1 MKRKI
6 LCSVLLF
13 VWACLCVL
21 PAHAEKPRVS
31 VYWEYLLEKP
41 TWGMIEWSSATLPK
55 GFWYPT
61 FEFLYVYNGSYFVSG
76 KENDYPGGRDST
88 NYLVT
93 GRLLYGLTN
102 KLTVGA
108 YVPIVLDQ
116 KVDSGKY
123 VTTTNIISGASN
135 VGDIQLFLK
144 YWIADR
150 YFWSLATEAGLT
162 FATGKPY
169 NKVSAKQAGTGD
181 GQTDLN
187 FTLLGDVLLTEEAFL
202 KLGTGFSM
210 QLKREF
216 RPDTALCSRYNW
228 DECGSVVEEKLG
240 DMFWMEGGVVRNFK
254 RVGLSGTLRYTYWG
268 PNKWNNEVILD
279 HADRFDFSF
288 RLSLGEPK
296 PRKHAKLDLFLEF
309 PLTGTNSPLTYR
321 IGAGI
326 KAIFK

>member
-1 MKRKI
+1 
-6 LCSVLLF
+6 
-13 VWACLCVL
+13 
-21 PAHAEKPRVS
+21 
-31 VYWEYLLEKP
+31 
-41 TWGMIEWSSATLPK
+41 
-55 GFWYPT
+55 
-61 FEFLYVYNGSYFVSG
+61 
-76 KENDYPGGRDST
+76 
-88 NYLVT
+88 
-93 GRLLYGLTN
+93 LYGLTN
-102 KLTVGA
+102 RLTLGA
-108 YVPIVLDQ
+108 FIPIVLDQ

-135 VGDIQLFLK
+135 VGDIQLFAK
-144 YWIADR
+144 YRIADR
-150 YFWSLATEAGLT
+150 YFWSLATEVGLT

-169 NKVSAKQAGTGD
+169 NQVSAKQAGTGD

-187 FTLLGDVLLTEEAFL
+187 FALLGDVLLTEEAFI
-202 KLGTGFSM
+202 KLGTGFSA

-216 RPDTALCSRYNW
+216 RPDTDWCSRYNW
-228 DECGSVVEEKLG
+228 NACGSVVEENLG
-240 DMFWMEGGVVRNFK
+240 DVFWMEGGVVRNFK

-268 PNKWNNEVILD
+268 PNKWDKEVVLG

-296 PRKHAKLDLFLEF
+296 PRKQAKIDLFLDF